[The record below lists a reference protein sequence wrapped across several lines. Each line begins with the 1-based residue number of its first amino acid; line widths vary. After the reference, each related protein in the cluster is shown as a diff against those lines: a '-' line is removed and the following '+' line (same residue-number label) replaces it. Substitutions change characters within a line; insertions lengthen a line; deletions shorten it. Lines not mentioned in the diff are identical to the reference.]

1 MKKLLILGG
10 SRYIIPA
17 IKAAHQLG
25 VYVISCDYLPDNIG
39 HHYSDE
45 YHNISIIEKEK
56 VLELAGRL
64 HVDGILSFATDPGV
78 EAAAYAAEKLGLPT
92 SPYESVH
99 ILQNKNLFRAFLK
112 EHGFNVP

>member
-1 MKKLLILGG
+1 MDFAGGVRGDIGVKKLLILGG

-25 VYVISCDYLPDNIG
+25 VYVVSCDYLPDNMG
-39 HHYSDE
+39 HRYSDE

-64 HVDGILSFATDPGV
+64 HVDGILS
-78 EAAAYAAEKLGLPT
+78 
-92 SPYESVH
+92 
-99 ILQNKNLFRAFLK
+99 LQQIP
-112 EHGFNVP
+112 V